1 VGGIQTHPPA
11 PATIVSPPVNP
22 ATQVAPPVSQRAPE
36 TQIYPAA
43 SSSTQPQY
51 AMPTTPQDERR
62 QASPQTPPVY
72 APPQYQ
78 PPGVDPADTGA
89 GLQKNIAGLLCYLV
103 IPAIIFLVL
112 EPYNK
117 SRFIRFH
124 AFQALML
131 AAASIVTQI
140 ALTFLIILMPG
151 FIDWIFSL
159 ASTLASL
166 GFFVLW
172 IFMMVKA
179 YGNEMYKLPVIG
191 DLADQQAGR

>member
-1 VGGIQTHPPA
+1 MPTAPQADERYQPPQQPLYA
-11 PATIVSPPVNP
+11 
-22 ATQVAPPVSQRAPE
+22 
-36 TQIYPAA
+36 
-43 SSSTQPQY
+43 QPQY
-51 AMPTTPQDERR
+51 PQ
-62 QASPQTPPVY
+62 PV
-72 APPQYQ
+72 A
-78 PPGVDPADTGA
+78 DPADAGA

-179 YGNEMYKLPVIG
+179 YSNEMYKLPVIG